1 MIQENLPTVIAQNE
15 VELMPG
21 LTVTVMVLDNGQ
33 RILPA
38 EDMRRVCEWLGGSSM
53 PKFRERSDAGL

>member
-15 VELMPG
+15 EELMPG
-21 LTVTVMVLDNGQ
+21 LIVTVMVLDNGQ

-38 EDMRRVCEWLGGSSM
+38 KDMRRVCDWLGVSSM
-53 PKFRERSDAGL
+53 PESRERSDAGL